1 MIINYKVLSI
11 SRSQDVD
18 EEQKSWQVVI
28 VYGSIVGVWYRH
40 KAWTGPFV
48 IEIEQFQQP
57 VSLPGG
63 RRGIDDNSSSGK
75 WRGVRP
81 IISPNPH

>member
-1 MIINYKVLSI
+1 MWYSHDHDLQGSKHFTVTRSI
-11 SRSQDVD
+11 

-40 KAWTGPFV
+40 REGTDPFA

-57 VSLPGG
+57 VSQPGG
-63 RRGIDDNSSSGK
+63 RRGIDDSSSSG
-75 WRGVRP
+75 R
-81 IISPNPH
+81 